1 MRRRRAVS
9 LASKIDGLRK
19 RKKRKAAVGIYIDS
33 KLPGLFAHCLAG
45 RRACFVFPFEP
56 KNSSIMRTS
65 KYLLFSA
72 LGLISTQA
80 AAQQRAPVALEE
92 ITVTAARAERAISD
106 IPQTVQVVQRQEIE
120 EQLKQTGS
128 ASAVLAKLLPGFS
141 VSNQTISGASE
152 SYRGRDLLVLMDGVP
167 LTTPLRDVSRILSL
181 VDLNSI
187 ERIEL
192 VAGASSLYGAG
203 ATGGTVNF
211 ITKKAQEG
219 GPRVSVNTALRTFT
233 ADVGGSLAPELS
245 ATVSG
250 KGANGI
256 DYLFVGSGRG
266 AQKTYDGAGRELPS
280 DGTLGQG
287 GGDRF
292 VSGNFLGKVGYDFDG
307 GKRIEASIAQ
317 FYLDQTPRYLTN
329 YAGAYA
335 QPDFTK
341 PYTGQSVLE
350 DTRTIQLR
358 YSDSN
363 FILGNLSVVGFYND
377 IKKRFN
383 YSEFSYPYNS
393 LVYYSGNPLSPTSP
407 ANQTTLFSE
416 RGGMNLSID
425 TPLDRIWNGARIT
438 WGTDVVHDKTWQTLT
453 DGRDVFTPLT
463 QVTTAGFA
471 LAQVPITDRL
481 TVRGGVRYEHF
492 DLSVNNFQRPT
503 AYAQTPI
510 GNSVVALVLPQLNV
524 IGGDYEYAS
533 PTYNLGATFKLAPQI
548 EMFGGFSQGYALP
561 DVGAYTRRAGLSS
574 TAYACTLAAPNCL
587 TPARQTIS
595 FTSISPEPQIVN
607 NYELGIRGGN
617 GPYKGSITG
626 FVSTSEKG
634 VTFDPLTNLIS
645 QQKEMIYGVEYIG
658 EMAVTSNFTFG
669 TTIGYREGRY
679 DSNKD
684 GVLDSWLPNNRIATP
699 VRGLVYGDYRFDNG
713 IKLRVEG
720 EGWSGRNRGI
730 NLANTVYPI
739 EGGFTMNAALSGPVY
754 GGEAYA
760 AVNNLFDTAVQNPTA
775 TSVRNLPVYS
785 WGRTVTVGYRK
796 TF

>member
-1 MRRRRAVS
+1 MRYS
-9 LASKIDGLRK
+9 QFLLIP
-19 RKKRKAAVGIYIDS
+19 AVG
-33 KLPGLFAHCLAG
+33 LM
-45 RRACFVFPFEP
+45 
-56 KNSSIMRTS
+56 SS
-65 KYLLFSA
+65 
-72 LGLISTQA
+72 QA
-80 AAQQRAPVALEE
+80 VAQQSAGVTLDE
-92 ITVTAARAERAISD
+92 ITVTAARAQRSISD
-106 IPQTVQVVQRQEIE
+106 IPQTVQVVDQKEID
-120 EQLKQTGS
+120 EQLKQSGS
-128 ASAVLAKLLPGFS
+128 ASALLAKLLPGFS

-167 LTTPLRDVSRILSL
+167 LTTPLRDVSRVLSL
-181 VDLNSI
+181 IDLNSV

-211 ITKKAQEG
+211 VTKKAQPG

-233 ADVGGSLAPELS
+233 ADPGGSLAPEMS

-250 KGANGI
+250 KGTNGI
-256 DYLFVGSGRG
+256 DYVFVGSGRG

-280 DGTLGQG
+280 DAMLGQG
-287 GGDRF
+287 GGDRLA
-292 VSGNFLGKVGYDFDG
+292 SGNFLGKIGYDFDG
-307 GKRIEASIAQ
+307 GKRIEASISQ
-317 FYLDQTPRYLTN
+317 FYLDQTPKYLTD
-329 YAGAYA
+329 YSGAYA
-335 QPDFTK
+335 KPDFTK

-350 DTRTIQLR
+350 DSRSFQLR
-358 YSDSN
+358 YSDTD
-363 FILGNLSVVGFYND
+363 FVLGNLSVVGFYND

-407 ANQTTLFSE
+407 ANQTTLYSE
-416 RGGMNLSID
+416 RGGVNLTID
-425 TPLDRIWNGARIT
+425 TPLDRIWNGAKVT

-471 LAQVPITDRL
+471 LVQVPITDRL
-481 TVRGGVRYEHF
+481 TARGGVRYEHF
-492 DLSVNNFQRPT
+492 NLSVDDFLRPA
-503 AYAQTPI
+503 AYAAISPVTRF
-510 GNSVVALVLPQLNV
+510 VLPALNV
-524 IGGDYEYAS
+524 VGGQYEYAS
-533 PTYNLGATFKLAPQI
+533 PTYNLGATFKLNNKI
-548 EMFGGFSQGYALP
+548 DLFGGFSQGYALP

-574 TAYACTLAAPNCL
+574 TAFACPVATPNCL
-587 TPARQTIS
+587 PLARQTIS
-595 FTSISPEPQIVN
+595 FSSIAPEAQIVN
-607 NYELGIRGGN
+607 NYEIGIRGGD

-634 VTFDPLTNLIS
+634 VTFDPVTNLIS

-658 EMAVTSNFTFG
+658 EMAINRNFTLG
-669 TTIGYREGRY
+669 TTIGYKEGRY
-679 DSNKD
+679 DTNKD
-684 GVLDSWLPNNRIATP
+684 GVLDSWLPNNRIGSP
-699 VRGLVYGDYRFDNG
+699 VRGLIFGDYRFDNG

-720 EGWSGRNRGI
+720 EGYAARNRGI
-730 NLANTVYPI
+730 NLTNTVYPI

-760 AVNNLFDTAVQNPTA
+760 AVNNLFDTELQNPTA

>member
-1 MRRRRAVS
+1 MR
-9 LASKIDGLRK
+9 
-19 RKKRKAAVGIYIDS
+19 Y
-33 KLPGLFAHCLAG
+33 
-45 RRACFVFPFEP
+45 
-56 KNSSIMRTS
+56 S
-65 KYLLFSA
+65 KYLLIPA
-72 LGLISTQA
+72 IGLVSTQA
-80 AAQQRAPVALEE
+80 SAQQRAPVALEE

-120 EQLKQTGS
+120 EQLKQSGS
-128 ASAVLAKLLPGFS
+128 ASAMLAKLLPGFS

-167 LTTPLRDVSRILSL
+167 LNTPLRDVSRILAL
-181 VDLNSI
+181 IDLNSV
-187 ERIEL
+187 ERVEL

-211 ITKKAQEG
+211 ITKKAQPG
-219 GPRVSVNTALRTFT
+219 GPRVSVNTALRSFT
-233 ADVGGSLAPELS
+233 ANIGGSLAPEVS

-250 KGANGI
+250 KAANGI
-256 DYLFVGSGRG
+256 DYVFVGSGRG

-280 DGTLGQG
+280 DGMLGQG

-292 VSGNFLGKVGYDFDG
+292 ASGNFLGKIGYDFDG
-307 GKRIEASIAQ
+307 SKRIEASISQ
-317 FYLDQTPRYLTN
+317 FYLDQTPKYLTD
-329 YAGAYA
+329 YAGPFAR
-335 QPDFTK
+335 PDFTK
-341 PYTGQSVLE
+341 PYIGQSVLE
-350 DTRTIQLR
+350 DTRSFQLR
-358 YSDSN
+358 YSDTA
-363 FILGNLSVVGFYND
+363 FVLGNLSVVGFYND

-393 LVYYSGNPLSPTSP
+393 QVYYSGNPLSPTSP

-416 RGGMNLSID
+416 RGGVNLSID
-425 TPLDRIWNGARIT
+425 TPLDRIWNGAKVT
-438 WGTDVVHDKTWQTLT
+438 WGTDVIHEKTWQTLT
-453 DGRDVFTPLT
+453 DGRDVFTPLS
-463 QVTTAGFA
+463 QLTTAGFA
-471 LAQVPITDRL
+471 LVQVPITDRL
-481 TVRGGVRYEHF
+481 TARGGVRYEHF
-492 DLSVNNFQRPT
+492 DLTVDNFLRPA
-503 AYAQTPI
+503 AYAAQPVGGVVTPF
-510 GNSVVALVLPQLNV
+510 VLPPLNV
-524 IGGDYEYAS
+524 IGGKYDYAS
-533 PTYNLGATFKLAPQI
+533 PTYNLGATFKLNPDI
-548 EMFGGFSQGYALP
+548 DLFGGFSQGYALP
-561 DVGAYTRRAGLSS
+561 DVGAYTRRAGIAI
-574 TAYACTLAAPNCL
+574 AYACPVARPNCL
-587 TPARQTIS
+587 SPANQTIS
-595 FTSISPEPQIVN
+595 YASIAPEPQIVN

-634 VTFDPLTNLIS
+634 VTFDPVTNLIS

-658 EMAVTSNFTFG
+658 EMAITSQFTFG

-699 VRGLVYGDYRFDNG
+699 VRGLVFGDYRFDNG